1 MFKVNDIVI
10 YRRMVCRI
18 VGKHRSDFT
27 REMCYILVP
36 YNSDEGSTRMQ
47 VPVSNKAGHLRALI
61 SRDEIEELIEA
72 TARID
77 TLENKPANMKSQYA
91 NLLKTDDIHDLIA
104 IIKTSYSRNQ
114 ARIENHKKTA
124 SVDDEYLKIA
134 ENYLFNELAVALD
147 MSYDAA
153 REYFN
158 MRVEQVAKE

>member
-1 MFKVNDIVI
+1 MFKVNDIVV

-36 YNSDEGSTRMQ
+36 DNAQEGSARMQ
-47 VPVSNKAGHLRALI
+47 VPISNKAGHLRPLMTK
-61 SRDEIEELIEA
+61 DEVEELIRSTSA
-72 TARID
+72 ID

-91 NLLKTDDIHDLIA
+91 NLLKTDDVHDLIS

-124 SVDDEYLKIA
+124 SVDDEYLQIA
-134 ENYLFNELAVALD
+134 ENYLFSELAVVLG

-158 MRVEQVAKE
+158 SRVEQATKM